1 MSCPLAPSGGRS
13 PVGLSSPGNARETPH
28 AQRVGARSRPYGGRK
43 ALDFAHRS
51 TFSCEE
57 VHEVSRRHAGET
69 PRTALRGRSGPSP
82 GRSNGRCGTGVEGRA
97 RGRPRRCA
105 PRPRGGRRGAADCAR
120 EPLHRRGAPH
130 PRRTALGEVLG
141 EAGGRDDY
149 DRTCEVGGLAGVISV
164 GTESAGALVLADLP
178 ERTCFLPEELLFV
191 RWAGAGSEGAL
202 LTAARATP
210 GDPGRPRHRLGGV
223 RGLGHRR
230 SCCADGLGRG
240 RHRPGG
246 GAHRGVPDQAPV
258 PLPAGRWRVLAA
270 RRTDTD
276 PGVNVVR
283 LTADQ
288 A

>member
-1 MSCPLAPSGGRS
+1 MHRGLGPGVAHMEAERPSTSPIGALSLVKKFTKFPGGMPERPPGQPSGAAQALRRDAQTGGAA
-13 PVGLSSPGNARETPH
+13 PGLKGVRAGAHAGAHHGPGA
-28 AQRVGARSRPYGGRK
+28 VGAGRQTAPVNLSTGAGRRTPEKQLWERCSARP
-43 ALDFAHRS
+43 A
-51 TFSCEE
+51 
-57 VHEVSRRHAGET
+57 AGT
-69 PRTALRGRSGPSP
+69 T
-82 GRSNGRCGTGVEGRA
+82 TTGRA
-97 RGRPRRCA
+97 RW
-105 PRPRGGRRGAADCAR
+105 
-120 EPLHRRGAPH
+120 
-130 PRRTALGEVLG
+130 
-141 EAGGRDDY
+141 
-149 DRTCEVGGLAGVISV
+149 GGLAGVISV

-276 PGVNVVR
+276 PGVDVVR

>member
-210 GDPGRPRHRLGGV
+210 GGPGTDWEECGV
-223 RGLGHRR
+223 WVTDGPAVLMDSVEAGTGLGVEY
-230 SCCADGLGRG
+230 
-240 RHRPGG
+240 
-246 GAHRGVPDQAPV
+246 RGVPDQAPV
-258 PLPAGRWRVLAA
+258 RLPAGRWRVRAA